1 VVTELAVLDITPE
14 GFLLIET
21 APGVSADDVKSR
33 TLGRMQVSE
42 NVKEMQ
48 L

>member
-1 VVTELAVLDITPE
+1 VLDITE
-14 GFLLIET
+14 DGFLLIET
-21 APGVSADDVKSR
+21 APGVSIDHVRSR
-33 TLGRMQVSE
+33 TLGKMQVSE